1 MAALESPSAVLE
13 VDAAGARLR
22 SGVALTSAAVG
33 VLTRGARCT
42 MLDFAGERVRVRS
55 LGGDRI
61 IEGWASRSLFRAV
74 AAAPGSGGEWETPV
88 ARPWTRGDSL
98 APFVVAPAGY
108 LDEALD
114 LAAVGAGDVVLDLG
128 CGDGRIPCAAMRRGA
143 RRAGGIELDESLV
156 RAARRNAARRNLS
169 KSVEILRGD
178 LTRLDA
184 EGAALVAGATVL
196 TVFLLPSALAG
207 AGKLGLSPWTRER

>member
-1 MAALESPSAVLE
+1 
-13 VDAAGARLR
+13 
-22 SGVALTSAAVG
+22 
-33 VLTRGARCT
+33 
-42 MLDFAGERVRVRS
+42 
-55 LGGDRI
+55 
-61 IEGWASRSLFRAV
+61 
-74 AAAPGSGGEWETPV
+74 
-88 ARPWTRGDSL
+88 
-98 APFVVAPAGY
+98 
-108 LDEALD
+108 
-114 LAAVGAGDVVLDLG
+114 
-128 CGDGRIPCAAMRRGA
+128 MRRGA

-207 AGKLGLSPWTRER
+207 AGKLGLSPWTRA

>member
-42 MLDFAGERVRVRS
+42 MLDVAGERVRVRS
-55 LGGDRI
+55 LGDRI

-74 AAAPGSGGEWETPV
+74 AAAPGSGAEWETPV
-88 ARPWTRGDSL
+88 ARPWKRGDSL

-156 RAARRNAARRNLS
+156 RAAQRNAARRNLS
-169 KSVEILRGD
+169 TSVEILRGD

-207 AGKLGLSPWTRER
+207 AGKLGLSP